1 MAFKWSVP
9 PIVETTSDIGLMMF
23 HGGTQRCGRR
33 GARVAERFNC
43 LYTEDELREWA
54 PRVRKVASEKRQLYV

>member
-1 MAFKWSVP
+1 MAFKWGVP
-9 PIVETTSDIGLMMF
+9 PIVEATSDIWLMIF
-23 HGGTQRCGRR
+23 HEGTQRCGRR

-54 PRVRKVASEKRQLYV
+54 PRVRKVASETRQLHI